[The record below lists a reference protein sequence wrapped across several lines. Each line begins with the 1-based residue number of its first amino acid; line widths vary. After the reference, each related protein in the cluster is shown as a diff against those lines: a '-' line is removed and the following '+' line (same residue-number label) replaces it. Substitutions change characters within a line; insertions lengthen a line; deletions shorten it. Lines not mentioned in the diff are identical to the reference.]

1 MALPSSGALTFA
13 NLQSEFG
20 GSHPITMGEYA
31 AYRQSGS
38 GNTIDMADFYGA
50 FLFNTSSNIT
60 SGYIYAIIP
69 GPRGGSRYRFSAGFN
84 ARSFS
89 SFGNTYSAP
98 SGSASPS
105 SNMGTSSGLIG
116 TGGGTLSNVSHDITS
131 LLGGNSVILQSSGP
145 NSNTGFTNMQIAGHQ
160 TTQTFARTSANYS
173 YTGGKAT
180 WEWLITAGNSTY
192 LNGTIYGSSPA
203 HSSKLFGLQSPTYG
217 YGTSGSTVSS
227 SEATITFS

>member
-1 MALPSSGALTFA
+1 MTLPSSGALSFA

-60 SGYIYAIIP
+60 SGYIYAIVP
-69 GPRGGSRYRFSAGFN
+69 GPRGGSRYRFSSGFN
-84 ARSFS
+84 ARSFT

-105 SNMGTSSGLIG
+105 TNMGTSGGLIG
-116 TGGGTLSNVSHDITS
+116 TGGTLSNVSHDITS

-160 TTQTFARTSANYS
+160 TTQSFARTSANYS

-203 HSSKLFGLQSPTYG
+203 HSSKLFGLQSPTYS
-217 YGTSGSTVSS
+217 YSSSGSTVSS

>member
-1 MALPSSGALTFA
+1 MALPSSGALSFA

-50 FLFNTSSNIT
+50 FLFNTSSDIT
-60 SGYIYAIIP
+60 SGYVYAIVP
-69 GPRGGSRYRFSAGFN
+69 GPRGGTRYRFSSGFN
-84 ARSFS
+84 SRSFS

-105 SNMGTSSGLIG
+105 TNMGTSGGLIG
-116 TGGGTLSNVSHDITS
+116 TGGTLSNVSHDITS
-131 LLGGNSVILQSSGP
+131 LLGANSVILQSSGP
-145 NSNTGFTNMQIAGHQ
+145 NSNSGFTSMEVAGHQ
-160 TTQTFARTSANYS
+160 TTKSFARTSANYT
-173 YTGGKAT
+173 YTSGKAT
-180 WEWLITAGNSTY
+180 WEWLISAADSTY
-192 LNGTIYGSSPA
+192 LNGNVFSNS

-217 YGTSGSTVSS
+217 YGTSGSNVGTVSS